1 MDVVEAQPS
10 SAELLA
16 LLDRVPDLVIIHRD
30 GVLLWMNRANLDLLG
45 YERVEDVAD
54 RSLFEFV
61 EPEWQRLIELRMRA
75 PIDPKTV
82 GLSQIRLV
90 ARDGHVATVEFSPAQ
105 QVTFD
110 GEPARLVIARD
121 VTERVRLQEQ
131 LLVADRMASIGMLA
145 AGVAHEVN
153 NPLAWVLNNI
163 EIAMRLLAPLGDAAA
178 QSRQVLGVALEGVD
192 RIRTIVRDLLAL
204 SRVDDVVVG
213 PIDVRAVVESTLSLA
228 SKTIGERAELSFA
241 LQEVPLAR
249 GNAARLAQVLVN
261 LITNALEAMPAGTRS
276 ANQLRVGVH
285 ASSDGI
291 VVEVID
297 NGIGIAPE
305 NAARIFEP
313 FFTTKTPGSGTG
325 LGLAISQRLVA
336 EMGGWLSFESAP
348 GKGSTFRVTLA
359 QIR

>member
-1 MDVVEAQPS
+1 MNIDEAQRS
-10 SAELLA
+10 SAELIA

-30 GVLLWMNRANLDLLG
+30 GELLWMNRANLELLG
-45 YERVEDVAD
+45 YESVEDIAG

-61 EPEWQRLIELRMRA
+61 EPESRRLTESHMRA
-75 PIDPKTV
+75 PVDPKTV

-90 ARDGHVATVEFSPAQ
+90 ARDGRVATVEFSPAQ
-105 QVTFD
+105 QVIFER
-110 GEPARLVIARD
+110 EPARLVIAHD

-131 LLVADRMASIGMLA
+131 LLVADRLASIGMLA

-213 PIDVRAVVESTLSLA
+213 PIDARAVVESTLALA
-228 SKTIGERAELSFA
+228 SKTIGERAELSLA
-241 LQEVPLAR
+241 THEVPLAR

-261 LITNALEAMPAGTRS
+261 LITNALEAMPSGARD
-276 ANQLRVGVH
+276 ANRLRVGVH
-285 ASSDGI
+285 ASNDGV

-297 NGIGIAPE
+297 NGVGIAPE

-348 GKGSTFRVTLA
+348 GNGSTFRVTLA